1 MERTTF
7 CNLAEPW
14 WLLVPEGVD
23 PRIEKAREDL
33 ATNLGWDRLW
43 FTLQPD
49 VDRLFDLLTS
59 SYPFV
64 LDELDRLT
72 DLEQWVRWLDDLVT
86 STKPKATPPPGGDGA
101 AAPPI
106 GVVVDQALSQLSLV
120 AKELDMSPEELHGL
134 ADDPQFKEILA
145 NVLASR
151 LGSSG
156 S

>member
-23 PRIEKAREDL
+23 TRIEKAREDL

-43 FTLQPD
+43 FTLPPD

-59 SYPFV
+59 SFPSV
-64 LDELDRLT
+64 LDELDRLA
-72 DLEQWVRWLDDLVT
+72 DLEQQVRWLDDLVT
-86 STKPKATPPPGGDGA
+86 STKPKTTPPPAGDGA
-101 AAPPI
+101 AVPPI
-106 GVVVDQALSQLSLV
+106 GVVVDQAMSQLSSV
-120 AKELDMSPEELHGL
+120 AEELDMSPEELDAL

>member
-23 PRIEKAREDL
+23 ARIEKAREDL

-59 SYPFV
+59 SFPLV

-72 DLEQWVRWLDDLVT
+72 DLEQRVRWLDDLVT
-86 STKPKATPPPGGDGA
+86 STKPKTTPPPGGGGA

-106 GVVVDQALSQLSLV
+106 GVVVDQAMSQLSSV
-120 AKELDMSPEELHGL
+120 AEELGMSPEERDEL

>member
-1 MERTTF
+1 MERTPF
-7 CNLAEPW
+7 CNMAEPW
-14 WLLVPEGVD
+14 WLLVAEGVD
-23 PRIEKAREDL
+23 ARIEKAREDL
-33 ATNLGWDRLW
+33 AINLGWDRFW

-59 SYPFV
+59 SFPLV
-64 LDELDRLT
+64 LEELDRLT
-72 DLEQWVRWLDDLVT
+72 DLEQRVRWLDDLVT
-86 STKPKATPPPGGDGA
+86 STKPEAMSPPRGDGA
-101 AAPPI
+101 ATPPI
-106 GVVVDQALSQLSLV
+106 GVVVDQAMSQLSSV
-120 AKELDMSPEELHGL
+120 AEELGMSREERDEL